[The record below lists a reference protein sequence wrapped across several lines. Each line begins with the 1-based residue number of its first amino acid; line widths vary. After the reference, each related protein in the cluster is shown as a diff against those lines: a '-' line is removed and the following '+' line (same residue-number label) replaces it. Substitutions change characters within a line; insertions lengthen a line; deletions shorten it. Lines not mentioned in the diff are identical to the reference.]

1 VGYGRRFFSG
11 SLDVASKTVPFS
23 ESEARA
29 IAAEYPTP
37 IHIYDEAGIRKGAR
51 DMRAGFADAGLA
63 GYRNYFAV
71 KALPNPSVMK
81 IAMDEGMGF
90 DCSSLAELML
100 CERVGAHNNPFPN
113 GFSRLM
119 FTSNETPANEYA
131 KALELGAIINLDDIT
146 HIDYFQREV
155 GPLPEFV
162 CCRYNP
168 GPMRTFSKANDFII
182 GNPADAKFGMTR
194 DQLLEAYAAMRDAG
208 VKRFG
213 LHTMVASNEIH
224 SSAFVETARMLLE
237 LVNEIS
243 DSLGVQFD
251 MINLGGGFGVAY
263 KPEDEPLVF
272 AEIANGIADVYRELV
287 TDQGRHPVTVVT
299 ENGRVVTGPHG
310 YLLTSILH
318 TKSTYHEYLGVDATM
333 ANLMRPGMYG
343 AYHHISVLG
352 KSADAPTQTYDV
364 VGSLCENNDKF
375 AQDRELPECGP
386 GDLMVIHDSG
396 AHGHA
401 MGFNYNGKLRSAEV
415 LLCEDGST
423 RLVRRA
429 ETYNDLFATLD
440 GL

>member
-1 VGYGRRFFSG
+1 M
-11 SLDVASKTVPFS
+11 AAKTIPFS

-37 IHIYDEAGIRKGAR
+37 IHIYDEAGIRSGAR
-51 DMRAGFADAGLA
+51 EMRAGFIDSGLTA
-63 GYRNYFAV
+63 YRNYFAL
-71 KALPNPSVMK
+71 KALPNPSIME
-81 IAMDEGMGF
+81 ILMDEGMGF

-100 CERVGAHNNPFPN
+100 CERVGAHNKPFEN
-113 GFSRLM
+113 GFSRIM
-119 FTSNETPANEYA
+119 FTSNETLAHEYR
-131 KALELGAIINLDDIT
+131 KAVELGAIINLDDIT
-146 HIDYFQREV
+146 HIAYFTEQV

-194 DQLLEAYAAMRDAG
+194 DQLLAAYAVMRDVG
-208 VKRFG
+208 VKSFG

-224 SSAFVETARMLLE
+224 PSAFVETARMLLE

-272 AEIANGIADVYRELV
+272 AEIADGVAAVYKELI
-287 TDQGRHPVTVVT
+287 TDQGRHPLTVVT

-310 YLLTSILH
+310 YLLTGIQH
-318 TKSTYHEYLGVDATM
+318 TKSTYREYLGVDACM

-343 AYHHISVLG
+343 AYHHISILG
-352 KSADAPTQTYDV
+352 KPEDSPTQVYDV

-375 AQDRELPECGP
+375 AQNRELPVSAP

-401 MGFNYNGKLRSAEV
+401 MGFNYNGKLRSAEI
-415 LLCEDGST
+415 LLAEDRSP
-423 RLVRRA
+423 RLIRRG
-429 ETYNDLFATLD
+429 ETYDDLFATLD
-440 GL
+440 I